1 MFTVSKLKH
10 FKCCTSNKWPR
21 LALYSKDVYNA
32 HCQNRKLHKTDI
44 SKLWLF
50 PPEKIQLNKD
60 IVENQKTMIFCG
72 KFLQTQK
79 LINVG

>member
-1 MFTVSKLKH
+1 MASVWRYTV
-10 FKCCTSNKWPR
+10 
-21 LALYSKDVYNA
+21 KDVYNA

-44 SKLWLF
+44 LKLWVF
-50 PPEKIQLNKD
+50 IPEKIQLNND

-79 LINVG
+79 LMLVKMYNLHC